1 MGSRVTVTY
10 TTDLARVRALVRDEA
25 SAAGLPRARVADLV
39 LAVSEV
45 AANTVR
51 HARSAGTLTITR
63 DPDEIVCEVRDA
75 GVITDPLAG
84 RRTPAPG
91 AVDGHGLWIVFQVC
105 DQVELH
111 SGADGTMVRMHMQV
125 DGRD

>member
-1 MGSRVTVTY
+1 MTITY

-63 DPDEIVCEVRDA
+63 DLDEIVCEVRDA

-84 RRTPAPG
+84 HRAPVPG
-91 AVDGHGLWIVFQVC
+91 ALNGHGLWLVFQIC
-105 DQVELH
+105 DEVELL
-111 SGADGTMVRMHMQV
+111 SGADGTTVRMHMQV
-125 DGRD
+125 GDRD